1 MAQRL
6 DIETRPIVPEDLEVL
21 AKIDHS
27 YHTDFVWQMVV
38 ERDEGNVSIKFKE
51 IRLPRSMR
59 VDYPWADGRILED
72 WKSRDGVMVAL
83 VEDIPVGYASVALDA
98 SGQLASVTDLVV
110 TRRLRRHG
118 IGTSLLQ
125 AVSIGLA
132 KEGVKQIMLEMQS
145 KNYPAIGL
153 ADQLGYEFCG
163 YSDQYYPNLD
173 IALFF
178 SKRI

>member
-1 MAQRL
+1 MAKGL
-6 DIETRPIVPEDLEVL
+6 DIEIRPLLPEDLEVL

-27 YHTDFVWQMVV
+27 YHTDFVWQMAMD
-38 ERDEGNVSIKFKE
+38 RDEGNISIKFKE

-59 VDYPWADGRILED
+59 VDYPWPDTRILGD

-83 VEDIPVGYASVALDA
+83 VDEIPVGYASVTLDA
-98 SGQLASVTDLVV
+98 SEELASVTDLVV
-110 TRRLRRHG
+110 TRRLRRRG
-118 IGTSLLQ
+118 IGTALLH

-132 KEGVKQIMLEMQS
+132 KEGVRQVMLEMQS
-145 KNYPAIGL
+145 KNHPAIGL
-153 ADQLGYEFCG
+153 ADQMGYEFCG